1 MFKDSKYRHT
11 IIIIFTEF
19 AYHQNAREVLDQS
32 VLQFQAPFRY
42 SVNTTDWYFGHLVEF
57 SND

>member
-1 MFKDSKYRHT
+1 MLKDSKYRQK

-19 AYHQNAREVLDQS
+19 ACDQNAREVLDQS

-57 SND
+57 LND